1 MVTKKSAD
9 FDEQQAQFNAFVEK
23 YFRHNFLAAM
33 VHGTFFQL
41 STAFVSPATILPAF
55 INTLTGSKAIV
66 GVMMAIATGGGYAAQ
81 LPAAKFLES
90 RPHKRPALIAAISIR
105 LVSWFLIAIMTYL
118 WGVTHPLLV
127 LTVFLLLLLIFSM
140 AGGLGTVA
148 YGDVIAKAI
157 PAQRRGRFA
166 GFRYLL
172 GSLLAIGAG
181 FAIRWIL
188 KRPDLFPYPANFA
201 LIFLGSALSLSV
213 AFSGFWLIR
222 EPVEP
227 VLGKPLNAQAF
238 FRLARRLWRQYS
250 NFRLF
255 ILNRLAGETWQI
267 SMPFYVLYARHDLRI
282 STASIGLFVVGQL
295 VGGMIGNLF
304 WGFWGDRS
312 GNRIVIVVSSL
323 LLVTIPVA
331 ALLAPAGSGWVFTLV
346 YVLIGFVI
354 AGRRIGY
361 TNYLLEIA
369 APDVRSTCIAMNGT
383 WMIPTAFYPI
393 IGGVL
398 ASFWTYRWLFWLTAL
413 LALLAF
419 VASWWLREPRQGEM
433 AVCTASGS

>member
-1 MVTKKSAD
+1 MVTKGAAEL
-9 FDEQQAQFNAFVEK
+9 DEQQTQFNTFVERH
-23 YFRHNFLAAM
+23 FRHNFLAAM

-41 STAFVSPATILPAF
+41 SAAFVSPATILPAF

-66 GVMMAIATGGGYAAQ
+66 GVMIAIATGGGYVTQ
-81 LPAAKFLES
+81 LPAARFLES
-90 RPHKRPALIAAISIR
+90 KPHKQPALIAAISIR
-105 LVSWFLIAIMTYL
+105 LISWFLIAAMTYL

-127 LTVFLLLLLIFSM
+127 LFVFLLLLLIFSM

-172 GSLLAIGAG
+172 GSFLAIGAG
-181 FAIRWIL
+181 FAIRWVL

-213 AFSGFWLIR
+213 AFFGFWMIR
-222 EPVEP
+222 EPVDP
-227 VLGKPLNAQAF
+227 VLGELLDVHAF
-238 FRLARRLWRQYS
+238 FRLAGKLWRRYS

-267 SMPFYVLYARHDLRI
+267 SMPFYVLYAKHDLHV

-295 VGGMIGNLF
+295 AGGMIGNLF
-304 WGFWGDRS
+304 WGFLGDRS

-323 LLVTIPVA
+323 LLVTIPLA
-331 ALLAPAGSGWVFTLV
+331 ALLSPVGSDWIFMLV

-398 ASFWTYRWLFWLTAL
+398 ASFWTYRWLFWLTTV

-419 VASWWLREPRQGEM
+419 IASWWLREPRQGEM